1 MYSCSE
7 YTYKTLTFMML
18 FFPAIYDVLKGIFVS
33 AAVNSTVQN
42 SLSIIPLTEL
52 CVVSELLR

>member
-1 MYSCSE
+1 
-7 YTYKTLTFMML
+7 MML
-18 FFPAIYDVLKGIFVS
+18 FFPAIYDVLKGIFLS

-42 SLSIIPLTEL
+42 SLSKIPLTEL